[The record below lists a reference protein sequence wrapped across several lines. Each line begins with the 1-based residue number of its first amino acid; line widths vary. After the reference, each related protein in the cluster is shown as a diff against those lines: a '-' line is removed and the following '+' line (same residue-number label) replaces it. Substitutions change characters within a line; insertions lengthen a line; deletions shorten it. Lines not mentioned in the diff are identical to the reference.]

1 MTRSDGRVP
10 IFPKDRA
17 MPWYVYIFLQTAVL
31 IIGAN
36 CITDTT
42 TRIAFEMVAGTAIV
56 LVYLYRPLSGPRR

>member
-1 MTRSDGRVP
+1 
-10 IFPKDRA
+10 